1 MLIYL
6 CVQIKD
12 FKDVP
17 GVGMGHQLLDKE
29 GRKPLADK
37 DLKTLTPV
45 EPAAKDDGKGK
56 GDAAPAAA
64 AAEGGGGGGG
74 GGGEAAPAQ
83 AESESGGG
91 GGGDDGGAPAGEEG
105 GGGEE
110 GAGGD
115 GEVKAATVRPVS
127 VANQTQCCG
136 GLKSGVCTLI

>member
-1 MLIYL
+1 MCLHIL
-6 CVQIKD
+6 SQIKD

-17 GVGMGHQLLDKE
+17 GVGMGHQLLDKD
-29 GRKPLADK
+29 GRKTLANK

-45 EPAAKDDGKGK
+45 EPAAKEDAKGK
-56 GDAAPAAA
+56 GDAAPA
-64 AAEGGGGGGG
+64 GGGG
-74 GGGEAAPAQ
+74 GGGEAAPSQ
-83 AESESGGG
+83 AEADGGGG
-91 GGGDDGGAPAGEEG
+91 GGGDDGGARAGEEG

>member
-1 MLIYL
+1 
-6 CVQIKD
+6 
-12 FKDVP
+12 
-17 GVGMGHQLLDKE
+17 MGHQLLDKD

-45 EPAAKDDGKGK
+45 EPAAKEDAKGK
-56 GDAAPAAA
+56 GDAAPAA
-64 AAEGGGGGGG
+64 GGGGGG

-83 AESESGGG
+83 AEADGGG
-91 GGGDDGGAPAGEEG
+91 DGGAPAGEEG

>member
-1 MLIYL
+1 MCLF
-6 CVQIKD
+6 QIKD

-45 EPAAKDDGKGK
+45 EPAAKEDAKGK
-56 GDAAPAAA
+56 GEAAPAA

-74 GGGEAAPAQ
+74 GEAPAP
-83 AESESGGG
+83 ADGESGGGGG
-91 GGGDDGGAPAGEEG
+91 GGGDDGAPPAEEG
-105 GGGEE
+105 GGDEE

>member
-1 MLIYL
+1 
-6 CVQIKD
+6 
-12 FKDVP
+12 
-17 GVGMGHQLLDKE
+17 MGHQLLDKE

-45 EPAAKDDGKGK
+45 EPAGKEDAKGK
-56 GDAAPAAA
+56 GDAAPA

-74 GGGEAAPAQ
+74 GEEAAPAP
-83 AESESGGG
+83 ADGGDGGG

-105 GGGEE
+105 GGDEE

>member
-1 MLIYL
+1 
-6 CVQIKD
+6 
-12 FKDVP
+12 
-17 GVGMGHQLLDKE
+17 MGHQLLDKD

-45 EPAAKDDGKGK
+45 EPAAKADDKGK
-56 GDAAPAAA
+56 GDAAPAA
-64 AAEGGGGGGG
+64 GGGGGDGGG

-83 AESESGGG
+83 AEADG

-110 GAGGD
+110 GSGGE